1 MIVFNFVFRKTAIQP
16 STTTTSS
23 SNVNGVNYKYTWDSN
38 CKDEFIENLSSED
51 VINELDILNQHVN
64 VCCTE
69 TDINV
74 CVCPSCLVL
83 YIM

>member
-1 MIVFNFVFRKTAIQP
+1 MLSFVAHFGVNSPNILSDHCLIVFNFVFRKTVIQP

-51 VINELDILNQHVN
+51 VINELDILN
-64 VCCTE
+64 
-69 TDINV
+69 
-74 CVCPSCLVL
+74 
-83 YIM
+83 